1 MDKII
6 GENILTEDDLFLYF
20 FIFKLSSTFQILG
33 SILTQPTRNKVL
45 KSGNI
50 NNLIKK
56 EINFFIIVI
65 FLFLLF
71 TNIIIIS
78 AQNYLALEN
87 IKPFF
92 NFQNILIFNLWSLVF
107 TLHIFN
113 GFYIDGIFIKGYSN
127 KIIFYNFLVL
137 IIQLAVMTIF
147 DKLIF
152 WTLSIFLGQIILTI
166 FSFIYY
172 NSHVQYKINRN

>member
-87 IKPFF
+87 IKTFF
-92 NFQNILIFNLWSLVF
+92 
-107 TLHIFN
+107 
-113 GFYIDGIFIKGYSN
+113 
-127 KIIFYNFLVL
+127 
-137 IIQLAVMTIF
+137 
-147 DKLIF
+147 
-152 WTLSIFLGQIILTI
+152 
-166 FSFIYY
+166 
-172 NSHVQYKINRN
+172 